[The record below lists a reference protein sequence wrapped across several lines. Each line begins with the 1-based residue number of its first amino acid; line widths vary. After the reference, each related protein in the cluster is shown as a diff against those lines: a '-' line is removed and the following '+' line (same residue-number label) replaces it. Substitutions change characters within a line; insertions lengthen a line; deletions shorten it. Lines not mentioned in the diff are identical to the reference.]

1 MFSESTTS
9 CVPEI
14 GMVLAAVPCG
24 TGFESTKGSW
34 GAAKAWHCEKS
45 GKDMDEGA
53 SLAVEG
59 LRLKGL
65 CKEAEA

>member
-1 MFSESTTS
+1 
-9 CVPEI
+9 
-14 GMVLAAVPCG
+14 MVLAAVPCG